1 MKNAIST
8 TTSATLAMM
17 AIIGL
22 PLAAWTAACLALAK

>member
-8 TTSATLAMM
+8 TTSATLTMM

-22 PLAAWTAACLALAK
+22 PMAAWVGACLLLAK